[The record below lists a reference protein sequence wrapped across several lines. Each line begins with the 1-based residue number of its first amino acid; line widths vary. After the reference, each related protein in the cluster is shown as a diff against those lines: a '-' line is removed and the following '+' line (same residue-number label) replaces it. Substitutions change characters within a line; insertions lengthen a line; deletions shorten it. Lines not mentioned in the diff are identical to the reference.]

1 MAVNRLV
8 QGSAADQLK
17 KANVDMY
24 EQLGEIPL
32 VNVHDEIGMN
42 KWSDR
47 QIELAVQCMV
57 ETTPL
62 EVPVVVDVA
71 VRSKLGGGAMR
82 TYAEILGG
90 R

>member
-17 KANVDMY
+17 KANVDVY

-32 VNVHDEIGMN
+32 VNVHDEMGLN
-42 KWSDR
+42 KWSQKQIDR
-47 QIELAVQCMV
+47 CVECMI

-71 VRSKLGGGAMR
+71 TGHNWGEAL
-82 TYAEILGG
+82 
-90 R
+90 